1 MSWKVWFH
9 PRRTERLLNELQ
21 SENDR
26 LKEEINTF
34 NARYD
39 ELSTAFDNAI
49 ADLERTEKAAESL
62 KEDYEREVSLK
73 NQLSI
78 ENDALRVKLEK
89 YSDNEQRIKEIEA
102 LLSKVEEMKSHY
114 ESRINRLRNRIV
126 SIRNASESNLP
137 EANELLEIEMGEDI
151 QPDVMRKKPSAESPD
166 SEWLEELPD

>member
-9 PRRTERLLNELQ
+9 PRRTARLLNELQ

-26 LKEEINTF
+26 LKTEINTL

-39 ELSTAFDNAI
+39 ELSTAYDNAV
-49 ADLERTEKAAESL
+49 ADLERAENEAKSL

-114 ESRINRLRNRIV
+114 ESRINRLRNRI
-126 SIRNASESNLP
+126 
-137 EANELLEIEMGEDI
+137 
-151 QPDVMRKKPSAESPD
+151 
-166 SEWLEELPD
+166 